1 MYVKSL
7 WKSIKHYTHSKLH
20 WVTIFITTVA
30 WACENAFRFFMF
42 SAVLDKEGY
51 EDDFPT
57 VFGMNS
63 FGEVRRPLQWS
74 VLEVPAKSPSRYG
87 HTGAGGPWGEG
98 SSPKMLH
105 WHFGNCWVSLI
116 KLGPFPYLFSKKNVA
131 YTNISKRDA
140 ELIEC
145 FCFFVM
151 DFMLLNV
158 CMWIGSVFLLYLKLL
173 IRLWDEC

>member
-42 SAVLDKEGY
+42 SAILDKEGY

-87 HTGAGGPWGEG
+87 HRSRWAMGRREFPQNVTLTFWQ
-98 SSPKMLH
+98 L
-105 WHFGNCWVSLI
+105 
-116 KLGPFPYLFSKKNVA
+116 LGFSYQTWPFPYLFSKKNVA

-151 DFMLLNV
+151 DFVLLNV